1 MRFDWAL
8 WFFGSSILAQSIQTV
23 PLADAAPSIQ
33 PAGLSLKVQEALDE
47 LRALESASEPP
58 RASRSKRV
66 LEYVNSL
73 LFERSQPSSLAVARQ
88 EDFQSPVSKLEDAL
102 TEGDTD
108 ALFLLAEMSFHG
120 NYSYPR
126 SYHDAVEY
134 YTLLAE
140 STGNMTAL
148 ENLALLHSTGLQGIK
163 PDQGLAFLYHTF
175 AASQGSMRSQMALG
189 FRHLNGIGVAPN
201 CTAACEYYAK
211 AAEAA
216 IAWVHTGP
224 PGGMYW
230 SKRAYHYADDVG
242 GLYGSTPVYKL
253 KASGATDPKEL
264 DDVIEY
270 YTYMAEKSDIQ
281 ASFALAKLY
290 NDGTKT
296 VEQDFVKSLYWFR
309 QVAKSYWTKDGKTVK
324 NVKPMQYHAKSA
336 AFIATSYLRGEGTD
350 QDFDKAKIWFQRG
363 IALGDPTAQNGFALM
378 HLLGLGSVQRDVAKA
393 EELFKAAADNDH
405 KGAQVNLGKILAA
418 RGDLVS
424 AARQFE
430 SAARVGRSEAF
441 FYLAQFFHHGV
452 GREKDCA
459 MATQYYKIVAES
471 VETLHSTIP
480 FGNQAY
486 YDGRIEDAVI
496 ANLIAAES
504 GYEIGQLNVAF
515 LLDKH
520 RRAFSTVDVLRS
532 KLLPKITKLKSLF
545 GLSSDSDSTS
555 QPPPAHALSDELAL
569 RYYTRSAAQ
578 QNLVA
583 LVKAGD
589 FHLMGYG
596 TQPDP
601 GKAVGLWTTAADS
614 RMVPLALWNLGWSY
628 ENGVGV
634 EQDFHLAKRYYDA
647 CLEVDKK
654 AYFPVSLSLLK
665 LRLRSAWNTIT
676 GGSINSIRDEEST
689 QTAVT
694 WSSVF
699 TGIKHF
705 WRSQFETKDLGTG
718 AGGDNAEAG
727 TFIDEDYPTVEDE
740 LYDTLFIL
748 GACLLVLGIVYLR
761 TTWWPPQTR
770 RNHGAGR
777 DAQDPPIPNV
787 AEWIVRTPSLAVA
800 EIITDRF

>member
-1 MRFDWAL
+1 MRLDLLSCAL
-8 WFFGSSILAQSIQTV
+8 ASIVSAQTLETV
-23 PLADAAPSIQ
+23 LTKNDAHAPEVQ
-33 PAGLSLKVQEALDE
+33 VHGLSAKVQQALDE
-47 LRALESASEPP
+47 LKAIESASVSPQS
-58 RASRSKRV
+58 SRSKSI
-66 LEYVNSL
+66 LEYIG
-73 LFERSQPSSLAVARQ
+73 SSLFSRLRPVALST
-88 EDFQSPVSKLEDAL
+88 QSQDVYKSPTDKLEEAASEGNNDAI
-102 TEGDTD
+102 
-108 ALFLLAEMSFHG
+108 FLLGELSFHG

-126 SYHDAVEY
+126 SYRNATRY
-134 YTLLAE
+134 YTYLAE

-148 ENLALLHSTGLQGIK
+148 ENLAILHSAGLQGMK
-163 PDQGLAFLYHTF
+163 TDQGLALLYHTF
-175 AASQGSMRSQMALG
+175 AADQGSMRSQMALG
-189 FRHLNGIGVAPN
+189 FRHLNGIGVTPD

-211 AAEAA
+211 AAQAA
-216 IAWVHTGP
+216 IEWVHSGP

-230 SKRAYHYADDVG
+230 SKRAYHYAEDVG
-242 GLYGSTPVYKL
+242 GLYGSAPVFKL

-264 DDVIEY
+264 NDVIDY

-309 QVAKSYWTKDGKTVK
+309 QVAKSYWTKDGRTVK

-336 AFIATSYLRGEGTD
+336 AFIATAYLRGEGTD

-378 HLLGLGSVQRDVAKA
+378 HLLGLGPVQRDVTKA

-441 FYLAQFFHHGV
+441 YYLAQFFHHGV

-459 MATQYYKIVAES
+459 MATRYYKIVVES

-486 YDGRIEDAVI
+486 FDGRIEDAVI

-520 RRAFSTVDVLRS
+520 RRAFSLADIVRSIVVPAFSRLKRLMGPLRMA
-532 KLLPKITKLKSLF
+532 
-545 GLSSDSDSTS
+545 DSTS
-555 QPPPAHALSDELAL
+555 QPKSAYTISDELAL

-578 QNLVA
+578 QNLIA

-589 FHLMGYG
+589 FHLKGFG
-596 TQPDP
+596 TVPNP
-601 GKAVGLWTTAADS
+601 EKAVSLWTTAADS
-614 RMVPLALWNLGWSY
+614 RMVPQALWNLGWSY
-628 ENGVGV
+628 ENGIGV

-647 CLEVDKK
+647 CLEVDKR

-676 GGSINSIRDEEST
+676 GGSINSIRDEESK
-689 QTAVT
+689 QTPVT
-694 WSSVF
+694 WSSIF

-705 WRSQFETKDLGTG
+705 WRSQFESTDLG
-718 AGGDNAEAG
+718 AQPGGDNAAAG
-727 TFIDEDYPTVEDE
+727 AFIDEDYPVVDDNFF
-740 LYDTLFIL
+740 DTMFIL
-748 GACLLVLGIVYLR
+748 GACFAVLGIVYMR
-761 TTWWPPQTR
+761 TTWWPQQTR
-770 RNHGAGR
+770 RNHGAGAR
-777 DAQDPPIPNV
+777 DGQDPPIPNV
-787 AEWIVRTPSLAVA
+787 AEWIVR
-800 EIITDRF
+800 

>member
-1 MRFDWAL
+1 MRL
-8 WFFGSSILAQSIQTV
+8 QLPLFFLGSIALAQSIEPIAQ
-23 PLADAAPSIQ
+23 PDAGPSTQ
-33 PAGLSLKVQEALDE
+33 QHGLSARVQEALDE
-47 LRALESASEPP
+47 LRTLDLSLVATTPSRTRTALQYLYSFFS
-58 RASRSKRV
+58 SRPLS
-66 LEYVNSL
+66 NSL
-73 LFERSQPSSLAVARQ
+73 TTHRQ
-88 EDFQSPVSKLEDAL
+88 DHVVGPVNRLEEAAA
-102 TEGDTD
+102 EGDND
-108 ALFLLAEMSFHG
+108 AVFLLAEMSFHG
-120 NYSYPR
+120 NYSFPR
-126 SYHDAVEY
+126 NYHDAVDY
-134 YTLLAE
+134 YTHLAE

-163 PDQGLAFLYHTF
+163 ADQGLALTYHTF
-175 AASQGSMRSQMALG
+175 AAAQGSMRSQMALG

-201 CTAACEYYAK
+201 CSAACEYYAK
-211 AAEAA
+211 AAESAM
-216 IAWVHTGP
+216 AWVHSGP

-242 GLYGSTPVYKL
+242 GLYGSSPVFKL

-264 DDVIEY
+264 DDVIDY
-270 YTYMAEKSDIQ
+270 YTYMAEKSDVQ

-324 NVKPMQYHAKSA
+324 NMKPMQYHAKSA

-350 QDFDKAKIWFQRG
+350 QDFDKAKMWFQRG
-363 IALGDPTAQNGFALM
+363 VALGDPTAQNGFALM
-378 HLLGLGSVQRDVAKA
+378 HLLGLGPIQRDLAKA
-393 EELFKAAADNDH
+393 EELFKAAADNEH

-486 YDGRIEDAVI
+486 LEGRIEDAVI

-504 GYEIGQLNVAF
+504 GYEAGQINVAF

-520 RRAFSTVDVLRS
+520 RRAFSTIAYVRS
-532 KLLPKITKLKSLF
+532 KLLARMSKVKQLF
-545 GLSSDSDSTS
+545 RSISGPESASERKPVHT
-555 QPPPAHALSDELAL
+555 LSDELAL

-589 FHLMGYG
+589 FHLRGFG
-596 TQPDP
+596 TEPDP
-601 GKAVGLWTTAADS
+601 EKAVSLWTTAADS

-665 LRLRSAWNTIT
+665 LRVRSAWNTAT
-676 GGSINSIRDEEST
+676 GGSINSIRDEEKKQS
-689 QTAVT
+689 AVT
-694 WSSVF
+694 WSSIF

-705 WRSQFETKDLGTG
+705 WRSQFESAELDADVGS
-718 AGGDNAEAG
+718 DNAEAG
-727 TFIDEDYPTVEDE
+727 NFIDEDYPSAGDD
-740 LYDTLFIL
+740 LYDS
-748 GACLLVLGIVYLR
+748 LVIIGVCVLVVAIVYVR
-761 TTWWPPQTR
+761 TAWWPQQTR
-770 RNHGAGR
+770 RNHGAGAR
-777 DAQDPPIPNV
+777 EGQDPPMVNV
-787 AEWIVRTPSLAVA
+787 AEWIVRRL
-800 EIITDRF
+800 